1 VNGVIFE
8 RILVIEVPSAQQGAL
23 HLHVDIDTL
32 LNFFIYVLKARD
44 MPIDNFFNRDI
55 VSIKDFSRQD
65 LEFIFNCTDRVSALG
80 QNQKTEL
87 GKGRTLGYIFYE
99 PSTRTRMSFEAAMA
113 SLGGS
118 SIGIF
123 DSKSSSVE
131 KGESLADTIRIMDLY
146 SDVIVLRHPLDGS
159 SRFAAE
165 LSENPLI
172 NAGSGS
178 EEHPTQAML
187 DLYTILKEK
196 GRIDGLSIGIVG
208 DLKYGR
214 TVYSLIYG
222 LANYNVDVHLIS
234 PPTLTIRKESI
245 YDMEKKKL
253 KMYEHYELE
262 DKILTKLDVIYVT
275 RIQKERF
282 PDLQEYEKVKGT
294 YTIDSNTLLKTKP
307 DVSIMHPMPR
317 MQEISHSVDNT
328 KNAVYFRQA
337 AYGKVLRAALL
348 ALVLNENAI

>member
-1 VNGVIFE
+1 MK
-8 RILVIEVPSAQQGAL
+8 P
-23 HLHVDIDTL
+23 
-32 LNFFIYVLKARD
+32 RD
-44 MPIDNFFNRDI
+44 MPINHFFNRDI

-65 LEFIFNCTDRVSALG
+65 LEFIFGSTDRVSALRP
-80 QNQKTEL
+80 NEKAEL

-123 DSKSSSVE
+123 DSRSSSVE

-165 LSENPLI
+165 LSKNPLI

-196 GRIDGLSIGIVG
+196 NKIDGLRIGIVG

-214 TVYSLIYG
+214 TVYSLLYG
-222 LANYNVDVHLIS
+222 LANYSVSIHLIS
-234 PPTLTIRKESI
+234 PPTLGIRKESI
-245 YDMEKKKL
+245 YGIDKKESKIF
-253 KMYEHYELE
+253 EHE
-262 DKILTKLDVIYVT
+262 DLDDNILNKLDVIYVT

-282 PDLQEYEKVKGT
+282 PDPQEYEKVKGT
-294 YTIDSNTLLKTKP
+294 YTIDSKTLSKAKP
-307 DVSIMHPMPR
+307 DVSVMHPMPR
-317 MQEISHSVDNT
+317 MDEISHSIDNT
-328 KNAVYFRQA
+328 KNAIYFKQA
-337 AYGKVLRAALL
+337 AYGKELRSALL
-348 ALVLNENAI
+348 ALLLNENPV